1 MADPEV
7 CCFITKI
14 LCAHGGRMAL
24 DALLDEIV
32 LSEAQLCEVLEAA
45 GPNRFVILETGGGAG
60 VTRSVVATTGAR
72 VCRRKFCQKSCGN
85 LHLCKLNLLGRCH
98 YSQSERNLCKYS
110 HEVLSEDNFRILK
123 NHQLSGLNKEEL
135 AVLLVQSDPFFMPEI
150 CKSYKGEGRRQICSQ
165 QPPCERLHICEH
177 FTRGNCGY
185 ANCLRS
191 HNLMDRKVLAIMREH
206 GLTPEVV
213 QNIQDICNSK
223 HNRKKPSGLRAPS
236 HRRDTAYRGRSKSR
250 DRVLQD
256 KLEFLPSASVSTARS
271 GTPSPDHIGRRSPQ
285 DDVLIEG
292 LAHKFVHLGSQDG
305 PQPSSVSSKSVN
317 LGGTVQVGGSQRFSE
332 NGSPERFFY
341 GNQVCTP
348 LTSDLT
354 SASNWKGPTSW
365 LNDKG
370 TSRENLY
377 SPSQAASYSS
387 LDSPQTLD
395 NGATR
400 KSAGLLSSGYTT
412 IEGRSGNQDGQHFPT
427 FNNHFD
433 GLATDITAIKSFNC
447 QMATSRQRENS
458 LPRNQETRTTY
469 TNLQTISKIID
480 DAEPGIAFVTSKDR
494 EKILW
499 TSPSVHNTSNGSS
512 KGTYETTDN
521 AGATGFGLPSAVR
534 GDNGALRSGSQSLRS
549 QVLLTPGETTAP
561 TQVSILP
568 KAPLSTPSSSSR
580 ATICEARGQ
589 NSAQIPTSELT
600 KRTPGGALNSKLD
613 VASTTSSGTG
623 DHGSKEICLNSLI
636 RSSCQLK
643 GCSKV
648 HFRLPYQ
655 WQVLIGNIW
664 IDFELME
671 CIEKAYCNPQFSS
684 IFVGNDEI
692 NFQKMT
698 CNLNP
703 IRRISTPSSVTM
715 PDNSV
720 FTTKWIW
727 YWKNEF
733 DEWVEYGKKKGN
745 QQISTVDS
753 SYLESFFLLYPR
765 GIVTFQVG
773 SQNYELS
780 FQGMIQTNVESKT
793 QRGVVRRPVFVSVQE
808 VEQIRSGLDHQPA
821 QIQSKPLTATLPDPR
836 NFSTPSLKRYE
847 LSEINIQCPEY
858 ANISEHFK
866 ATMKNASIA
875 KIKKIKNVEL
885 LNAFERKKMKMKN
898 RNEKRLFCAVG
909 RANVEYICANNFE
922 WTLHGTSET
931 KYGKGNYFTKDA
943 ICAHSNCQCDLK
955 SIVMFVARVLVG
967 ESIEGHKSYTS
978 PPAPYDSCVDTR
990 LNPSVF
996 VIFQKDQIYPEYV
1009 IEYTAGDKTCV
1020 IS

>member
-480 DAEPGIAFVTSKDR
+480 DAEPGIAFVT
-494 EKILW
+494 
-499 TSPSVHNTSNGSS
+499 
-512 KGTYETTDN
+512 
-521 AGATGFGLPSAVR
+521 
-534 GDNGALRSGSQSLRS
+534 
-549 QVLLTPGETTAP
+549 
-561 TQVSILP
+561 
-568 KAPLSTPSSSSR
+568 
-580 ATICEARGQ
+580 
-589 NSAQIPTSELT
+589 
-600 KRTPGGALNSKLD
+600 NSKLD

-808 VEQIRSGLDHQPA
+808 VEQIRSGL
-821 QIQSKPLTATLPDPR
+821 
-836 NFSTPSLKRYE
+836 E
-847 LSEINIQCPEY
+847 
-858 ANISEHFK
+858 
-866 ATMKNASIA
+866 
-875 KIKKIKNVEL
+875 
-885 LNAFERKKMKMKN
+885 
-898 RNEKRLFCAVG
+898 
-909 RANVEYICANNFE
+909 
-922 WTLHGTSET
+922 
-931 KYGKGNYFTKDA
+931 
-943 ICAHSNCQCDLK
+943 
-955 SIVMFVARVLVG
+955 
-967 ESIEGHKSYTS
+967 
-978 PPAPYDSCVDTR
+978 
-990 LNPSVF
+990 
-996 VIFQKDQIYPEYV
+996 
-1009 IEYTAGDKTCV
+1009 
-1020 IS
+1020 